1 MPHGPDTVTIRL
13 IAEMDLIDDAIRALS
28 TAMGSLGCR
37 HGERYRDYE
46 RRLEALLD
54 SPLGVCE
61 FESLEPGR
69 FVVVPPSEW
78 RAMVSE
84 GEALGV
90 I

>member
-1 MPHGPDTVTIRL
+1 MAATSLRL
-13 IAEMDLIDDAIRALS
+13 VCEMDLMDDAIRSLS
-28 TAMGSLGCR
+28 YAMGALGSR
-37 HGERYRDYE
+37 HGEQFRDYE

-69 FVVVPPSEW
+69 FVVVPPEGW
-78 RAMVSE
+78 RMMVC
-84 GEALGV
+84 EARELGV